1 MSGRIKVQ
9 GNAQTGREGFAL
21 VTSLL
26 IVLVLSLLA
35 VGIAWLASSEK
46 KTSFAEAVHISSVMS
61 ADAGGEAGI
70 NFLRMSTAPPPIVDF
85 TDNSVGEVG
94 TTPIQGSQS
103 YEYEAFYIGKSLKP
117 GWGTDFM
124 DYDYRI
130 QSFGTASQSGESD
143 VHLVAARLF
152 KEGY

>member
-1 MSGRIKVQ
+1 MSVSKCTAANSQ
-9 GNAQTGREGFAL
+9 NGREGFAL

-46 KTSFAEAVHISSVMS
+46 KTSFAEAVHISSVMA

-85 TDNSVGEVG
+85 DDNSVGAVS
-94 TTPIQGSQS
+94 TTSILGSQT
-103 YEYEAFYIGKSLKP
+103 YEYEAFFIGKSLKP
-117 GWGTDFM
+117 GWGLDFM
-124 DYDYRI
+124 DYDYQI
-130 QSFGTASQSGESD
+130 QSLGTASRTGESD